1 MNKETL
7 RMQMLAGIITEGQYK
22 SKLNE
27 YENLEEN
34 LWDKIKNAPK
44 AFIAK
49 IRGGAPGIL
58 SAALVD
64 SGWAIGKTYYF
75 VEKDG
80 KDSEYYIYSVKIK
93 NLNYNTGESEVEIK
107 KSKDGDVF
115 ELDSYK
121 SLENSLRF
129 GEDFSK
135 LQNMTSEEQKEWYDK
150 MVKDLKDPIYG
161 LENATL
167 EKAKEELKDKRR
179 KESTRT
185 NTPFPSDKN
194 YSVYSGEG
202 RPPLQ
207 DDPYA

>member
-80 KDSEYYIYSVKIK
+80 KGGEYYIYSVKIK

-121 SLENSLRF
+121 SLENSLRL

-135 LQNMTSEEQKEWYDK
+135 LQNMTSEKQKEWYDK
-150 MVKDLKDPIYG
+150 MVKDLKDPTYG

-167 EKAKEELKDKRR
+167 EKAKEELKDERR

-194 YSVYSGEG
+194 YSAYSGEG